1 MSTTG
6 ADTPQLTDG
15 TPPALWHHQGMHRWL
30 SERRN
35 AGIRPDV
42 ITAELVAAGWD
53 ADAAARW
60 SLRSLRSADRQTL
73 TYATLNLAAGFAALG
88 AATSAHL
95 IIAGNP
101 DPIELTFML
110 TLWLI
115 ATPIAIV
122 VWFAAR
128 CIEARSAFVMW
139 SGSRRG
145 WYGALAFCTGL
156 VGIARLLTYV
166 FHAIA
171 TLTGAS
177 TGEFTVAAAAQV
189 AVSLAVSVPMFLWS
203 FREWRR
209 SNLVISTLGGDAG

>member
-6 ADTPQLTDG
+6 ADTPRPTDG

-88 AATSAHL
+88 AATSVHL

-110 TLWLI
+110 TMWLI

-128 CIEARSAFVMW
+128 RIEARSAFVMW

-156 VGIARLLTYV
+156 VGITRLLTYV

-177 TGEFTVAAAAQV
+177 TGDFTVAAAAQV
-189 AVSLAVSVPMFLWS
+189 AVSLAVSIPMFLWS